1 MLFWI
6 TIQCKLQQKGNQD
19 LCALKKYA
27 KLQKKGLSN
36 LYLSANQPI
45 SIPVGIYIYK
55 YININTFL
63 HKILSTNVK
72 LQKPWYDDVIVTK
85 DHMVHDKEG

>member
-1 MLFWI
+1 MN
-6 TIQCKLQQKGNQD
+6 GN
-19 LCALKKYA
+19 LY
-27 KLQKKGLSN
+27 N

-63 HKILSTNVK
+63 HKMLSTNEK
-72 LQKPWYDDVIVTK
+72 WQKPWYDDVIVTEV
-85 DHMVHDKEG
+85 HMVYDKDKNTTKYYEYTTRMFTASTKVAR